1 MNEDYKMSPLA
12 QILVTVLGKATWG
25 AAALLILFGGI
36 LLYQR
41 ITPEGNLALQE
52 GDLGFLGVLV
62 GLLLLAV
69 YIVRGIKREI
79 EKPGG

>member
-1 MNEDYKMSPLA
+1 MNDDFKMSPLA
-12 QILVTVLGKATWG
+12 HVLVSVLGKATWV

-36 LLYQR
+36 LLFQR
-41 ITPEGNLALQE
+41 LTPEGTLALQD
-52 GDLGFLGVLV
+52 GDLGFLGVLA
-62 GLLLLAV
+62 GLLLLAI